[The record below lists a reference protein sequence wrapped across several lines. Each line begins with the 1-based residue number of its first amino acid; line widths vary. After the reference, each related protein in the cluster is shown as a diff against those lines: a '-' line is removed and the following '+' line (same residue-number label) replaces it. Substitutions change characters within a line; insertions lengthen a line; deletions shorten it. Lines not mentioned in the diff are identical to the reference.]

1 MDALGVTIT
10 AVGAALFLAVVIERV
25 TEAFVAPFVPERY
38 SAYIP
43 FGTLGLG
50 LLGAFAFGVDVVTP
64 TFEALGAS
72 PPYAVAGQVLTGI
85 LAGGGSNLIHDLWP
99 GSAARESVRPA
110 LK

>member
-1 MDALGVTIT
+1 MDALGVTIS

-25 TEAFVAPFVPERY
+25 TEAFVAPFVPERF

-72 PPYAVAGQVLTGI
+72 TPYPAGIRCPGRPGAVYQGQPRGRGH
-85 LAGGGSNLIHDLWP
+85 A
-99 GSAARESVRPA
+99 
-110 LK
+110 

>member
-1 MDALGVTIT
+1 VDALGITLT

-43 FGTLGLG
+43 FGTLCFGW
-50 LLGAFAFGVDVVTP
+50 LGALAFGIDVVTP

-72 PPYAVAGQVLTGI
+72 TPYPVAGQVLTGI
-85 LAGGGSNLIHDLWP
+85 LAGGGSNLVHDLWP
-99 GSAARESVRPA
+99 GSAARESTRPA
-110 LK
+110 LE